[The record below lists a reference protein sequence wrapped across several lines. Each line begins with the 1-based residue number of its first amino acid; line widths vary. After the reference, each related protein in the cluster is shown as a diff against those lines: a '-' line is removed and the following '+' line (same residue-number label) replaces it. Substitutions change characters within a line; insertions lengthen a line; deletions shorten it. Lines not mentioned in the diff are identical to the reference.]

1 MELRPYQ
8 EKAKKRIFEEW
19 NQGHKKTLLV
29 QATGT
34 GKTIVFANVIKDI
47 LLRSPVSRVLILAHR
62 DELLRQA
69 QDKLKNAVDID
80 AGIEK
85 AQETTIGTDVPVVI
99 GSVQSMSG
107 KRLDSF
113 PVDYFT
119 HIIIDEAHHATSA
132 TYGAQTFS
140 GCLCTWS
147 NCNTKQSRPEIT
159 RQSI

>member
-34 GKTIVFANVIKDI
+34 GKTIVFANVIKEI
-47 LLRSPVSRVLILAHR
+47 LEQNPSAKVLILAHR

-69 QDKLKNAVDID
+69 QDKLRVAAGID

-85 AQETTIGTDVPVVI
+85 AQETTIGTNIPVVI
-99 GSVQSMSG
+99 GSVQSLS
-107 KRLDSF
+107 LI
-113 PVDYFT
+113 
-119 HIIIDEAHHATSA
+119 HISEPT
-132 TYGAQTFS
+132 
-140 GCLCTWS
+140 
-147 NCNTKQSRPEIT
+147 RPY
-159 RQSI
+159 

>member
-34 GKTIVFANVIKDI
+34 GKTIVFANVIKEI

-69 QDKLKNAVDID
+69 QDKLKNA
-80 AGIEK
+80 
-85 AQETTIGTDVPVVI
+85 
-99 GSVQSMSG
+99 
-107 KRLDSF
+107 
-113 PVDYFT
+113 
-119 HIIIDEAHHATSA
+119 
-132 TYGAQTFS
+132 
-140 GCLCTWS
+140 
-147 NCNTKQSRPEIT
+147 
-159 RQSI
+159 